1 MKGEK
6 ICHVIANQKL
16 LGLPI
21 LILDKA
27 YFRTMKIM
35 RNTKEHYI
43 MIWWSVLQVLTILK
57 ISF

>member
-6 ICHVIANQKL
+6 ICHIITNQKL

-27 YFRTMKIM
+27 YFRTMKTM
-35 RNTKEHYI
+35 RNTKGHYVI
-43 MIWWSVLQVLTILK
+43 IW
-57 ISF
+57 